1 MKLIF
6 VYGTLKRH
14 GSNHRFLV
22 GQQFVGEARTAP
34 GYVLYSLDDYPG
46 MVRSSDPAHFVTGEV
61 WQVDPAAL
69 AKLDKLEGTDEG
81 LYERVGIKLEPP
93 FVDQS
98 VETYLYLR
106 NLSGRSLLGET
117 WPIA

>member
-22 GQQFVGEARTAP
+22 GQQFVGEARTVA
-34 GYVLYSLDDYPG
+34 GYVLYSLGDYPG

-61 WQVDPAAL
+61 WQVDQAGVVQ
-69 AKLDKLEGTDEG
+69 LDTLEGTGEG
-81 LYERVGIKLEPP
+81 LYERVGITLEPSFEP
-93 FVDQS
+93 S
-98 VETYLYLR
+98 LVETYLYLR
-106 NLSGRSLLGET
+106 PLAGRPIIGST
-117 WPIA
+117 WPV

>member
-14 GSNHRFLV
+14 GSNHRFLA
-22 GQQFVGEARTAP
+22 GQQFVGEARTAA
-34 GYVLYSLDDYPG
+34 GYALYSLGDYPG

-61 WQVDPAAL
+61 WQVNPAGVAE
-69 AKLDKLEGTDEG
+69 LDKLEGTDEG
-81 LYERVGIKLEPP
+81 LYERVSISLEPP
-93 FVDQS
+93 FEASS

-106 NLSGRSLLGET
+106 TVEGRPVIGST
-117 WPIA
+117 WQI